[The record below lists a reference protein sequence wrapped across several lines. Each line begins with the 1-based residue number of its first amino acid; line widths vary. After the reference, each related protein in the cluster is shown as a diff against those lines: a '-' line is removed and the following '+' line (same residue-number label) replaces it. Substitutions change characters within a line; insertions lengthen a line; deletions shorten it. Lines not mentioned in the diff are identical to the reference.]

1 MPNTADKILT
11 RRNTN
16 GAQLTQVQNEKDPL
30 ATQIA
35 NPIQLK
41 EEDRGDMRKLIQVCM
56 ANLTLIRDH
65 LTCCKDGLG
74 KRQNYLIAADLIQK
88 GLQQVLDIG
97 RMRMRMKMNKK

>member
-1 MPNTADKILT
+1 
-11 RRNTN
+11 
-16 GAQLTQVQNEKDPL
+16 
-30 ATQIA
+30 
-35 NPIQLK
+35 
-41 EEDRGDMRKLIQVCM
+41 M

-97 RMRMRMKMNKK
+97 RMRMKMNKK